1 MSNGDWTREVSPVHQ
16 LRRAEGNVETPDGTK
31 PWFLQTIPS
40 EMSVHVGDPL
50 TLNCIID
57 GDPKPLGKS
66 SHLTY
71 LLNPL
76 CAGLCIRAA
85 TRERDHNIIMS
96 ENVMYSVVTK
106 DTCIIVYIITTW
118 VE

>member
-1 MSNGDWTREVSPVHQ
+1 MLEREDDMFSKDQGKPVSNGDWTREVSPVRQ

-57 GDPKPLGKS
+57 GDPKPLGRS
-66 SHLTY
+66 FLIFCLS
-71 LLNPL
+71 LNIL
-76 CAGLCIRAA
+76 QTAHFWAKTG
-85 TRERDHNIIMS
+85 
-96 ENVMYSVVTK
+96 VV
-106 DTCIIVYIITTW
+106 
-118 VE
+118 